1 MGLSHGAFCV
11 GCCWPLMLLLF
22 VGGVMN
28 IAWIAALA
36 LIVAG
41 EKLLPFGQW
50 LARAI
55 GLALIAGGLVLVVS

>member
-1 MGLSHGAFCV
+1 MGVTHGAFCV

-36 LIVAG
+36 LAVAA
-41 EKLLPFGQW
+41 EKLLPYGPW
-50 LARAI
+50 IARAI
-55 GLALIAGGLVLVVS
+55 GLALSATGLILLA